1 MRQGEADDAAVIR
14 NEGLLIIAR
23 LEIDGHARGRLG
35 HDGQAVVVEIVHL
48 QPGLCDRAGDDER
61 AFQGDAAGRIADIL
75 RADLGIGARRARQLG
90 GEFAVCIRVD
100 DGAAAVRHGGNHHG
114 LVRLRR
120 AADGEL
126 IFARRYAA
134 DGDLHVF
141 FGDVQVVDHRRRNAG
156 LRGRVVDG
164 NAVRARREVFKADL
178 AHARRNRAGIL
189 RLAVLHQR
197 GHHAHRAGRRHIH
210 VDALHARR
218 RRRGDGLCILRNR
231 QAADRAFQCGVRMTV
246 ICHGDSI
253 LPCRK
258 VGKFREGRIGF
269 DGLGARPADERHH
282 QRLGLNL
289 HFARRRVIGVIAR
302 IRHLHADL
310 LAVHRRIGHDLAIGV
325 FVRLRQRVFVVNRHR
340 TAERRG
346 VRCAGISNLHS
357 VHACLQPA
365 ERHVGRA
372 AEQRL
377 FLFGHRSVFVGQSD
391 GDFPIAAAGDFNIQL
406 EVAVIQLDVKLL
418 ILLGRGGRVFRSLR
432 SYRSCRGYRSHRTS
446 AAGCGAS
453 ALITTGCGAAF
464 TAGRAAFTRLNQ
476 FNARRFAG
484 LTALIRRLHRQRN
497 FLLSP
502 LVARCFRILRDGN
515 VVPAFLHGHLHSGLA
530 ACVKRRFLFIDA
542 ILCFRKQLHHNAFAR
557 RAGQRDGNHT
567 VIRRELHSDFFAAHR
582 LLRLV
587 FLQRRSLRLAR
598 RGLGLRQR
606 KRRGRR
612 KEHAYAQHHR
622 NFTFHFISIHPDSLH
637 DEKSLRVSAPS
648 YHVSSL
654 YATDRA
660 AMRPLHTERTSAA
673 ISSHLAEIFY

>member
-1 MRQGEADDAAVIR
+1 
-14 NEGLLIIAR
+14 
-23 LEIDGHARGRLG
+23 
-35 HDGQAVVVEIVHL
+35 
-48 QPGLCDRAGDDER
+48 
-61 AFQGDAAGRIADIL
+61 
-75 RADLGIGARRARQLG
+75 
-90 GEFAVCIRVD
+90 
-100 DGAAAVRHGGNHHG
+100 
-114 LVRLRR
+114 
-120 AADGEL
+120 
-126 IFARRYAA
+126 
-134 DGDLHVF
+134 
-141 FGDVQVVDHRRRNAG
+141 
-156 LRGRVVDG
+156 
-164 NAVRARREVFKADL
+164 
-178 AHARRNRAGIL
+178 
-189 RLAVLHQR
+189 
-197 GHHAHRAGRRHIH
+197 
-210 VDALHARR
+210 
-218 RRRGDGLCILRNR
+218 
-231 QAADRAFQCGVRMTV
+231 MTV
-246 ICHGDSI
+246 IRHGDGI

-258 VGKFREGRIGF
+258 VGKFREGRIGL

-289 HFARRRVIGVIAR
+289 HFARCRVIGVIAR

-325 FVRLRQRVFVVNRHR
+325 FVRLRQRVFVVNRYR

-357 VHACLQPA
+357 IHARLQPTKG
-365 ERHVGRA
+365 HVGRA

-377 FLFGHRSVFVGQSD
+377 FLFGHRSVCVGQSD
-391 GDFPIAAAGDFNIQL
+391 GDFPIAAAGDLNIQL
-406 EVAVIQLDVKLL
+406 EVAVIQLDAKLL
-418 ILLGRGGRVFRSLR
+418 ILLGRGGRSGRGFR
-432 SYRSCRGYRSHRTS
+432 SYRSHRVLRSHRILRVLRSHRSHRILRVLWSHRSHRSLRVLRSHRSHRSLRVLRSHRSHRSHRSLRGLRSHRSCRSHRILQSHRGLRTS
-446 AAGCGAS
+446 A
-453 ALITTGCGAAF
+453 
-464 TAGRAAFTRLNQ
+464 
-476 FNARRFAG
+476 AG

-502 LVARCFRILRDGN
+502 LVAWRIRILRADN
-515 VVPAFLHGHLHSGLA
+515 IVPAFLRGQLHGGISI
-530 ACVKRRFLFIDA
+530 CVKRRFLLIDA
-542 ILCFRKQLHHNAFAR
+542 ILCFRKQLRVNNFAR

-587 FLQRRSLRLAR
+587 FLQRRNLRFAR